1 MNKRQK
7 KKLYK
12 NSLIKI
18 KKLHPKQGD
27 VICFMPNLYKVDMDV
42 IVEFLHTYDNLKV
55 FGKAPIVI
63 VPCNIKTMD
72 KEVIESFCD
81 KMLAVVREDGE

>member
-42 IVEFLHTYDNLKV
+42 IAEFLHAYKNLKV
-55 FGKAPIVI
+55 FGEAPIVI
-63 VPCNIKTMD
+63 APCNIRAMD
-72 KEVIESFCD
+72 KEVIVAFCE
-81 KMLAVVREDGE
+81 KMLSVVKGDE